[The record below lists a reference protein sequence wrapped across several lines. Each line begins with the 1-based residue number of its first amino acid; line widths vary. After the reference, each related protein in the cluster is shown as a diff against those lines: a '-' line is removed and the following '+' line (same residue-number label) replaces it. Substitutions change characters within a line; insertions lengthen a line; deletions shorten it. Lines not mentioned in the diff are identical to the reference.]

1 MNTEIRING
10 ARHEA
15 ASAAMAALGL
25 PEPTVFTAV
34 RYFALM
40 LPEADRR

>member
-1 MNTEIRING
+1 MNAEIRING
-10 ARHEA
+10 DRHA

-34 RYFALM
+34 RYFA
-40 LPEADRR
+40 